1 MESPKVLKDKSAAAK
16 RVEKWETLDVD
27 LKKILYESGL
37 DKFKKKEQPPTHTIT
52 FRKSIAKFTTL
63 YFPPHLSFKVF
74 QDRLALAKD
83 HDDVNEVCLNYA
95 ATGAIISRTDCS
107 NDIPSP
113 IDTFPKETFFP
124 QTIIRNEHGSD
135 YQVP

>member
-1 MESPKVLKDKSAAAK
+1 MESPMVLKDKSAAAK
-16 RVEKWETLDVD
+16 KVEKWQTLDVE
-27 LKKILYESGL
+27 LNKILHKSGL

-63 YFPPHLSFKVF
+63 YFPGFLKFGEF

-83 HDDVNEVCLNYA
+83 HKDVNEVCLNYA
-95 ATGAIISRTDCS
+95 ATGGIISRKDCS

-124 QTIIRNEHGSD
+124 KSNKRNEHGSD
-135 YQVP
+135 YKVP